1 MLKRI
6 TMGFL
11 GAVAV
16 AAGVVLLRGQREE
29 ATQLTEEIPP
39 GETMP
44 GQIQPDRL
52 RELGI

>member
-1 MLKRI
+1 MLKKM

-11 GAVAV
+11 GAFVVTAS
-16 AAGVVLLRGQREE
+16 VVLLRGQKED
-29 ATQLTEEIPP
+29 ATQVTEEIPP

-44 GQIQPDRL
+44 GQIHPDRL